1 MGPERDG
8 VVAGEPGVAKGDG
21 DGRGEPP
28 RGVLGVLGD
37 GLVSRMRGDG
47 LAILQVSSE
56 IRDSSRQQCKEQQ
69 HKTSARASSLFSQAF
84 L

>member
-8 VVAGEPGVAKGDG
+8 VAGEPGVAKGNG

-37 GLVSRMRGDG
+37 GLVSRIRGDG
-47 LAILQVSSE
+47 FAMLQRSGAI
-56 IRDSSRQQCKEQQ
+56 RYSSRQQCKEQE
-69 HKTSARASSLFSQAF
+69 HKMSARASSLLPQAF